1 MIPDGFVQT
10 LLDRKI
16 INFGATQ
23 VLAEYQKIDYSF
35 RGLKLQN
42 LFVVEDVRRGSNGK
56 HIFRLSRLDDKEP
69 AVVTSDDI
77 LLVDGM
83 TPQVLAK
90 AFEINID
97 GTKKVLGK
105 RRGRPRKHFPYGHD
119 A

>member
-10 LLDRKI
+10 LLDKQI

-23 VLAEYQKIDYSF
+23 VLAKYKKIDYSL
-35 RGLKLQN
+35 RGLDLQN
-42 LFVVEDVRRGSNGK
+42 IFIVEDVQQNINGK
-56 HIFRLSRLDDKEP
+56 FLFKLSRLDDKEP
-69 AVVTSDDI
+69 VIVSSDNI

-83 TPQVLAK
+83 EPAVLAK

-97 GTKKVLGK
+97 GSKKILGK
-105 RRGRPRKHFPYGHD
+105 RRGRPRKHFPYGVD